1 MNDMT
6 GEIWSKF
13 CVLINKMTKK
23 SKRKQKK
30 KKTIQISFNGSNELS
45 GILKYITQKFSH
57 EARFSLFLSIQN
69 TDFLNPQIK
78 F

>member
-6 GEIWSKF
+6 GEIWPKF

-30 KKTIQISFNGSNELS
+30 SIQISFNGSNELS